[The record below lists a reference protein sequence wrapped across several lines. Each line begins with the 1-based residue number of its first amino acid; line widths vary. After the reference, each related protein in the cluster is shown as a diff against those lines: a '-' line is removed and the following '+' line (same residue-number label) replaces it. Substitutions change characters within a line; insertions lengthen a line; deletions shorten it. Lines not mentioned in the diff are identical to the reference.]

1 MRVTQCPSP
10 VSAALTI
17 RGKIYKADQV
27 RYVTSIIIA
36 KNQEGSIKVG
46 YCFAITQFWCWYR
59 YMKTYQGVPIDDFP
73 QILLLFVFY
82 SVSKVLLK
90 FLQNSF

>member
-1 MRVTQCPSP
+1 M
-10 VSAALTI
+10 
-17 RGKIYKADQV
+17 

-59 YMKTYQGVPIDDFP
+59 YMKTYQGVPIDEFP
-73 QILLLFVFY
+73 QILLRFVFLFCIL
-82 SVSKVLLK
+82 SAFKVLTK
-90 FLQNSF
+90 FILRGLIK